1 MPPSDARPAGFL
13 DAVPA
18 AMLAVDRAGVVL
30 DANALA
36 EALFGAPRSELVGR
50 SVERLFP
57 DAQLRAQLERGA
69 GARLTVRARRKDGS
83 GFPAE
88 LSLGA
93 LVQGGPGEA
102 LLTIRDVSG
111 RAALVDPSQALLDST
126 PDAVVVSGS
135 DGKLL
140 RINDQAERLFG
151 YRREELIGQ
160 HMRMLLPERLRDEY
174 VARRTRYLERPQP
187 SAVAA
192 ADEMYCLRK
201 DGSEFPVE
209 ISVAPLVTEQGVL
222 VSASIRDITARKS
235 AEGAL
240 AKLAAIVESANDAII
255 GLGVA
260 GTIDIW
266 NPAAERL
273 YGFKREEVLGRRK
286 VDIVPLELQAESTGN
301 HQRALRGERVE
312 LLETVRLAKD
322 GSRREVAIS
331 IAPIRGRGGDIVG
344 VAGIHTDLRP
354 RRQAEAAR
362 ASLEAER
369 KARSEAEEASEM
381 KSSFMGLISHEIRS
395 PLAALDVN
403 LRVLVGPLEASL
415 SPAQQRAFGAI
426 QRSSKRLSKLV
437 ESVLEHSRLESKRV
451 ALDLA
456 ALDVATLLPSLDA
469 ELRPQAEEKG
479 LTLSLPV
486 PALTRAPVTDVA
498 LARLVLRNLLE
509 NAIRYTERGAV
520 TLQVEET
527 PEAHRF
533 AVTDTGEGI
542 APENHQRIFEPF
554 EQLEPIAHK
563 HRPGVGL
570 GLTLVK
576 RIATA
581 LGGHIELSSAL
592 GAGSTFTLVL
602 PVRQPQ

>member
-1 MPPSDARPAGFL
+1 MPGSDARPAGFL
-13 DAVPA
+13 DAVPD

-30 DANALA
+30 EANALA

-50 SVERLFP
+50 GVELLFP

-69 GARLTVRARRKDGS
+69 AARLTVRARRKDGS

-102 LLTIRDVSG
+102 LLAIRDVSG
-111 RAALVDPSQALLDST
+111 RAALVDPSQALLEST

-140 RINDQAERLFG
+140 RVNDQAERLFG

-160 HMRMLLPERLRDEY
+160 HMRMLLPERMRDEY

-187 SAVAA
+187 SAVAS

-222 VSASIRDITARKS
+222 VSASIRDITARKT

-286 VDIVPLELQAESTGN
+286 VDIVPVELQAESTGN
-301 HQRALRGERVE
+301 HQRVLRGERVE
-312 LLETVRLAKD
+312 PFETVRLAKD
-322 GSRREVAIS
+322 GSRREVSIS
-331 IAPIRGRGGDIVG
+331 ISSIRSRTGEIVG

-403 LRVLVGPLEASL
+403 LRVLVGPLQGSL
-415 SPAQQRAFGAI
+415 SPEQRRAFGAI
-426 QRSSKRLSKLV
+426 ERSSKRLARLV

-451 ALDLA
+451 RLDLAPLDLA
-456 ALDVATLLPSLDA
+456 AMFDGLLA
-469 ELRPQAEEKG
+469 ELSPEAEAKG
-479 LTLSLPV
+479 LRCSATAPV
-486 PALTRAPVTDVA
+486 LTRTLVSDGTLV
-498 LARLVLRNLLE
+498 RLMLHNLLM
-509 NAIRYTERGAV
+509 NAIRYTEQGAV
-520 TLQVEET
+520 LLSVEET
-527 PEAHRF
+527 PAAHRF
-533 AVTDTGEGI
+533 SVRDTGVGI

-581 LGGHIELSSAL
+581 LGGHIELRSAL